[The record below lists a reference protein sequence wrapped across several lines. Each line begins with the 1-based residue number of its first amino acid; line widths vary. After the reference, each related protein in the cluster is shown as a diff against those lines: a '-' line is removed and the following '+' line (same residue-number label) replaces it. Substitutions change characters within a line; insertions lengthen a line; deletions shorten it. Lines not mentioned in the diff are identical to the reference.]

1 MTSFI
6 QPTHVTQHRGVE
18 RLEMALDNVRALRG
32 PLARGQ
38 RAMLWAAMVSAL
50 LVVADQ
56 MIETWVDG
64 HLLAAWVALW
74 LLSFVGLT
82 VFAFP
87 LRKLVTG
94 AAATLLLWSQRQARA
109 RADAQLWALAKAD
122 PRVMADLDAAY
133 AHAELES
140 QQDSI

>member
-1 MTSFI
+1 
-6 QPTHVTQHRGVE
+6 
-18 RLEMALDNVRALRG
+18 
-32 PLARGQ
+32 
-38 RAMLWAAMVSAL
+38 
-50 LVVADQ
+50 
-56 MIETWVDG
+56 
-64 HLLAAWVALW
+64 LW
-74 LLSFVGLT
+74 LLSLVGLT